1 MRKRAAVA
9 VTLLLTLPMTAQ
21 DAAKVIYIPGKQ
33 VEADIHKAKEATPGL
48 ATVDLIEHKP
58 THSAIVAR
66 RTTAGKAEVH
76 EQVSDVWY
84 VLNGGAE
91 LVTAGSLTEAARIEP
106 GEIRGSGIASGDVQ
120 QIAKGDFISIPAG
133 VPHWI
138 RKVESEEFIY
148 LVVKFAGSAQEAG
161 KVVFA
166 SARQMDADLHK
177 LPLNE
182 IGESEVNLI
191 ERTPAHA
198 AILLRRIEQGKAE
211 VHETQADV
219 WYVID
224 GGCTFV
230 TGGTVISGVPTAP
243 GEIRGPGITGGKEE
257 IISKGDF
264 VRVPAGV
271 PHWVKKIRGKEIVYM
286 VVKYAEK

>member
-1 MRKRAAVA
+1 MRKLAVVA
-9 VTLLLTLPMTAQ
+9 VTLLLTLPMAAQ

-33 VEADIHKAKEATPGL
+33 IDADIHKAKEATPGV
-48 ATVDLIEHKP
+48 ATVDLVEHTP

-76 EQVSDVWY
+76 EQISDVWC

-91 LVTAGSLTEAARIEP
+91 LVTGGSLTEAAKTEP
-106 GEIRGSGIASGDVQ
+106 GEIRGSGIASGDLQ
-120 QIAKGDFISIPAG
+120 QIAKGDFVSIPAG

-138 RKVESEEFIY
+138 RKVDGKEFIY
-148 LVVKFAGSAQEAG
+148 LVVKFQASAQDAG

-182 IGESEVNLI
+182 IGESEINLI
-191 ERTPAHA
+191 ERSPAHA
-198 AILLRRIEQGKAE
+198 AILLRRTAQGKAE
-211 VHETQADV
+211 VHEAQADA

-224 GGCTFV
+224 GGCAFV
-230 TGGTVISGVPTAP
+230 TGGTVISGAPTAP
-243 GEIRGPGITGGKEE
+243 GEIRGSGITGGEE
-257 IISKGDF
+257 RVISKGDF
-264 VRVPAGV
+264 ARVPAGV
-271 PHWVKKIRGKEIVYM
+271 PHWVKKIQGKEIVYM
-286 VVKYAEK
+286 VVKYTEK